1 MLSGGDE
8 GSLTTRRPLFPGLA
22 RSPAHPRSGCGSS
35 RAFARSPA
43 LLHGQAAPSTPA
55 PSLCRRFQGSALPV
69 AGCSRNRD
77 KESTK
82 TWSTGEKLNTKAKQ
96 LNIAN
101 VFIITEGNAAADRLP
116 RGAAPGPLS
125 GGRGQGRGRSPC
137 LPDVPLL
144 VSDNVASE
152 FPNYRTCYRRGRV
165 SESGNNFM
173 DHFCSMSQLRGC
185 ALLWVGDS
193 PTGRGGMGADPVSL
207 L

>member
-101 VFIITEGNAAADRLP
+101 VFIITEGNAVAP
-116 RGAAPGPLS
+116 RARSPGG
-125 GGRGQGRGRSPC
+125 GGRGGDEALVFLTSHC
-137 LPDVPLL
+137 LSVTMWLRNFQII
-144 VSDNVASE
+144 V
-152 FPNYRTCYRRGRV
+152 RV
-165 SESGNNFM
+165 
-173 DHFCSMSQLRGC
+173 
-185 ALLWVGDS
+185 
-193 PTGRGGMGADPVSL
+193 TGEGE
-207 L
+207 